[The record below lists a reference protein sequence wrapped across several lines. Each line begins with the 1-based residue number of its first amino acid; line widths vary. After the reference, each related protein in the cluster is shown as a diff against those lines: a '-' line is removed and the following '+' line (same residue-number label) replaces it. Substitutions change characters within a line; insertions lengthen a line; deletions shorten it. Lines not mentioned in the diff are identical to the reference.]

1 MTKKPVQFRF
11 SYATLARLGWLC
23 RRLDLN
29 RSQVVRL
36 AVAELY
42 EHHCCLVLDDGDDQ
56 EISPLLEPDDQTF
69 APASS
74 LL

>member
-11 SYATLARLGWLC
+11 SYATLTRLDWLC

-36 AVAELY
+36 AVAEMY
-42 EHHCCLVLDDGDDQ
+42 ERHRCLILDDEDDQ
-56 EISPLLEPDDQTF
+56 EISPLLEADD
-69 APASS
+69 S
-74 LL
+74 

>member
-11 SYATLARLGWLC
+11 SYATLARLDWLC

-42 EHHCCLVLDDGDDQ
+42 ERHCCLVLDDEDDRKV
-56 EISPLLEPDDQTF
+56 SPLPEPDD
-69 APASS
+69 S
-74 LL
+74 